1 MLVSV
6 AAMVNGSSPVH
17 VAETFGGGF
26 WDLATFTLQMAMV
39 VLTGYVVATS
49 PPVARIIERIALYP
63 STPRGAVAFVAL
75 LSCLVSMLNWGLSL
89 VFSGLLARAIARR
102 TDLRTDY
109 RALGAA
115 AYLGLGAVWAL
126 GLSSSAAQLQATPGL
141 AAAGAA
147 RDHRRARLRHH
158 DPHLAVAR

>member
-1 MLVSV
+1 
-6 AAMVNGSSPVH
+6 
-17 VAETFGGGF
+17 
-26 WDLATFTLQMAMV
+26 MAMV

-49 PPVARIIERIALYP
+49 PPVARLIERIALVP

-75 LSCLVSMLNWGLSL
+75 LSCVVSMLNWGLSL

-102 TDLRTDY
+102 GDLRADY

-126 GLSSSAAQLQATPGL
+126 GLSSSAAQLQATRPRCRRSCSRSPASSTSGPPSSPGS
-141 AAAGAA
+141 
-147 RDHRRARLRHH
+147 RC
-158 DPHLAVAR
+158 